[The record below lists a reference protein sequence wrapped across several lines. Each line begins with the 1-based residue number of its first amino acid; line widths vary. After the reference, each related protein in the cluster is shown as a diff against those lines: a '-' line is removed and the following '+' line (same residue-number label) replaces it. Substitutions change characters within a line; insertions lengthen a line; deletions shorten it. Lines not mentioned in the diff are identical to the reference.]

1 MSSTAGAQRGDPPRR
16 PHAALAVVTL
26 QCIPEILQYHQECKD
41 SVGPELGKPTRVEA
55 HACSGR
61 QTAHGRG
68 VLCRRRVS
76 ESLAG
81 NRSLLGPC
89 LDHLGKPMKRALRFE
104 KNYINSEDRAR
115 TAEAGRQG
123 VSMTDSLALS
133 EASAVG
139 PERPGC
145 V

>member
-1 MSSTAGAQRGDPPRR
+1 MATRGSRSRDIAVHPRDTAVSSRVQGR
-16 PHAALAVVTL
+16 
-26 QCIPEILQYHQECKD
+26 
-41 SVGPELGKPTRVEA
+41 VGPELGKPTRVEA

-123 VSMTDSLALS
+123 VSMTDGLALS